1 LKAEPFK
8 HRQDPEFFAGACMM
22 ATQAISEFY
31 AQGSTTMLLPML
43 YRNAYNMVLYKKGAE
58 LYSAME
64 TAMASEVQSL
74 WRTLNDAAPAK
85 GGAAFLQELL
95 AKWNQHVEA
104 VKMTR
109 DMLMYMDWTF
119 VPTNRKTPIRELGLR
134 LWRDQLTSSDE
145 IRERLIEAVKRRG
158 REDELVAAVNKMLT
172 ELGPDVPGFFFQRV

>member
-1 LKAEPFK
+1 
-8 HRQDPEFFAGACMM
+8 
-22 ATQAISEFY
+22 
-31 AQGSTTMLLPML
+31 
-43 YRNAYNMVLYKKGAE
+43 MVLYKKGAE

-74 WRTLNDAAPAK
+74 WRTLNEAAPAE

-95 AKWNQHVEA
+95 AKWNQHIEA

-109 DMLMYMDWTF
+109 DLLMYMDRTF

>member
-1 LKAEPFK
+1 
-8 HRQDPEFFAGACMM
+8 
-22 ATQAISEFY
+22 
-31 AQGSTTMLLPML
+31 
-43 YRNAYNMVLYKKGAE
+43 MVLYKKGAE

-74 WRTLNDAAPAK
+74 WRTLNEAAPAE

-95 AKWNQHVEA
+95 AKWNQHIEA

-119 VPTNRKTPIRELGLR
+119 VPTNRKMPIRELGLR